1 MGGQHSQ
8 KVAVKKP
15 KLAVMGIDVFLIIIP
30 PKATRKKKAPKL
42 AFRKDAF
49 EMAMKPPGCRG

>member
-15 KLAVMGIDVFLIIIP
+15 TLAVMGIDIIP